1 MANVQARPSCSAP
14 VFPAVLARLWAR
26 LKRLPWYRLAAG
38 VVAGIPGLALT
49 FAMRL
54 GGLGVFLPEIA
65 VDFTV
70 GRIPGNV
77 ESIFIR
83 TMGEG
88 AKVLALFTAITV
100 FLLLPGFYALA
111 YRWVEKRVSNRW
123 LVFALYGLV
132 PAAIAV
138 LVILPLL
145 GGGFLGALTPAGPFG
160 AVFSQVLNSFLFAAF
175 LDYFLVDVASKHPEG
190 FSLSRRQFL
199 AAVGILVAASVATL
213 YGVSGIISRPARLVF
228 ASVAEMFRNE
238 VTPNSE
244 FYVVTKNILDPPGD
258 AAGWTLTIDGL
269 VTTPASYTL
278 EQLKT
283 RRDSLPPARREEF
296 ATLECVSNEVGGN
309 LVGTALWNGVP
320 LADLL
325 ADAGVAPAADKW
337 VAFTCVDGYTVGVP
351 LAKALDATS
360 LVALRMNGEDLPPK
374 HGAPAR
380 IIVPGLYGMF
390 HAKWLTRITVVQG
403 EFLGFWQ
410 QKGWTNSNGTGG
422 QIRTTAIVATPP
434 HNSVV
439 GSAVTIGGVALAGD
453 RGISGVDVSTDGGI
467 TWAPATLKAPPLSG
481 LAWVMWQFPWTPPGG
496 GSYRIVAR
504 AVDGNGVPQESSA
517 APPFRDGASGYDS
530 ITLLVSG

>member
-1 MANVQARPSCSAP
+1 MLPTV
-14 VFPAVLARLWAR
+14 VARLWAR

-77 ESIFIR
+77 ESFFIR

-111 YRWVEKRVSNRW
+111 YRWVEKRVRNRW

-132 PAAIAV
+132 PAAVAV

-145 GGGFLGALTPAGPFG
+145 GAGFLGVLTPAGPFG

-213 YGVSGIISRPARLVF
+213 YGVGSFVSRPARLVF
-228 ASVAEMFRNE
+228 ASVQEMIAKR
-238 VTPNSE
+238 VTPNEE
-244 FYVVTKNILDPPGD
+244 FYVVTKNLLDPTPDARRSASDPGP
-258 AAGWTLTIDGL
+258 WRLTVDGL
-269 VTTPASYTL
+269 VSNLRVYTYPELLGRTTV
-278 EQLKT
+278 
-283 RRDSLPPARREEF
+283 EEF
-296 ATLECVSNEVGGN
+296 VTLECVSNEVGGN
-309 LVGTALWNGVP
+309 LVSTARWTGIP
-320 LADLL
+320 LAALL
-325 ADAGVAPAADKW
+325 TEAGVGSAADW
-337 VAFTCVDGYTVGVP
+337 VAFTCEDGYTVGVP
-351 LAKALDATS
+351 LSKAMNASS
-360 LVALRMNGEDLPPK
+360 LVALQMNFAELPPK
-374 HGAPAR
+374 HGFPAR
-380 IIVPGLYGMF
+380 IIVPGMYGMF
-390 HAKWLTRITVVQG
+390 HAKWLSRITLVQG

-410 QKGWTNSNGTGG
+410 KKGWTNRGP
-422 QIRTTAIVATPP
+422 IRTTAIIATPP

-439 GSAVTIGGVALAGD
+439 GTSVEIGGVALAGD
-453 RGISGVDVSTDGGI
+453 RGITRVEVSTDGGT
-467 TWAPATLKAPPLSG
+467 TWAPATLLSRLSG
-481 LAWVMWQFPWTPPGG
+481 LTWVLWSFPWTPSGG
-496 GSYRIVAR
+496 GSHRIVAR
-504 AVDGNGVPQESSA
+504 AVDGTGAAQDPTP
-517 APPFRDGASGYDS
+517 APPFSEGASGYDS